1 MSNKS
6 SFGSMAVKVL
16 AIAIVAFVAIFLF
29 KAVLAAIAGILQLF
43 FTLALIVVAILAVG
57 WLLRK
62 L

>member
-1 MSNKS
+1 MSKQS
-6 SFGSMAVKVL
+6 SLGSMATKLL

-29 KAVLAAIAGILQLF
+29 KAVLAAIAGVLQLF
-43 FTLALIVVAILAVG
+43 FTLALVVVAVLAVG